1 MALLVDTDV
10 VSFTFKNDTRA
21 DIYKPYLDG
30 HMLAISFMTL
40 AELERWILIAKWGER
55 RQRELKRYLRR
66 YQIQRATNELC
77 QKWAQ
82 VVEVVRENGRIISS
96 SDGWIAATALLLG
109 VPLVTHNKSDFIGI
123 DGLTVISES

>member
-66 YQIQRATNELC
+66 YQIQRAT
-77 QKWAQ
+77 
-82 VVEVVRENGRIISS
+82 SS
-96 SDGWIAATALLLG
+96 S
-109 VPLVTHNKSDFIGI
+109 
-123 DGLTVISES
+123 